1 MDSVYKKE
9 EDIVKVPKRKTTE
22 GVKEVEEG
30 GLAKIIGVVKK
41 ELNW

>member
-1 MDSVYKKE
+1 MDGVYEKE
-9 EDIVKVPKRKTTE
+9 EDIIKVPKRKTIQ

-30 GLAKIIGVVKK
+30 ALVKIIGVVKK